1 MDGHL
6 PDVLIELETGK
17 RMAEMLV
24 TFCRL
29 WEHLGLVEL

>member
-24 TFCRL
+24 TFCWL
-29 WEHLGLVEL
+29 WDHLGLVEL

>member
-1 MDGHL
+1 MNGDL

-17 RMAEMLV
+17 RMTEMLV

-29 WEHLGLVEL
+29 WNHLGLVEL